1 MENENYLPID
11 NGFIPFTSDYGFK
24 VTFGNE
30 NDTRFLRKA
39 LQALICSPHKIVH
52 ITFDKN
58 DFIGLTDE
66 SRSGIY
72 DLSCIDETGAH
83 FIVEMQISPF
93 RHFIERMKFYALHKF
108 NTMVKQGKYMFDN
121 IAPIYCIGI
130 LSHNIFLVPD
140 YHNIG
145 KLRNDKGFV
154 MDSSLTYVTV
164 ELGKFHL
171 TADEVSTDLEKLIF
185 TMKNINNYN
194 DMPITQYPTFWTEE
208 WLDIAIK
215 ELDTRQFTPEQYY
228 QYNKMLVQNAM
239 AIEIARQEREKS
251 RLEGKEKGRLEG
263 KEEGRLEGKEEG
275 RLEGEMTT
283 KRNSVIRLIHLAK
296 LTDEEIAIINDA
308 PLEFVQQIRA
318 ELGLL

>member
-1 MENENYLPID
+1 MENN
-11 NGFIPFTSDYGFK
+11 
-24 VTFGNE
+24 
-30 NDTRFLRKA
+30 
-39 LQALICSPHKIVH
+39 
-52 ITFDKN
+52 
-58 DFIGLTDE
+58 
-66 SRSGIY
+66 
-72 DLSCIDETGAH
+72 
-83 FIVEMQISPF
+83 
-93 RHFIERMKFYALHKF
+93 
-108 NTMVKQGKYMFDN
+108 
-121 IAPIYCIGI
+121 
-130 LSHNIFLVPD
+130 
-140 YHNIG
+140 
-145 KLRNDKGFV
+145 
-154 MDSSLTYVTV
+154 
-164 ELGKFHL
+164 
-171 TADEVSTDLEKLIF
+171 
-185 TMKNINNYN
+185 N

-251 RLEGKEKGRLEG
+251 RLEGKE
-263 KEEGRLEGKEEG
+263 EG

>member
-1 MENENYLPID
+1 MENN
-11 NGFIPFTSDYGFK
+11 
-24 VTFGNE
+24 
-30 NDTRFLRKA
+30 
-39 LQALICSPHKIVH
+39 
-52 ITFDKN
+52 
-58 DFIGLTDE
+58 
-66 SRSGIY
+66 
-72 DLSCIDETGAH
+72 
-83 FIVEMQISPF
+83 
-93 RHFIERMKFYALHKF
+93 
-108 NTMVKQGKYMFDN
+108 
-121 IAPIYCIGI
+121 
-130 LSHNIFLVPD
+130 
-140 YHNIG
+140 
-145 KLRNDKGFV
+145 
-154 MDSSLTYVTV
+154 
-164 ELGKFHL
+164 
-171 TADEVSTDLEKLIF
+171 
-185 TMKNINNYN
+185 N

-251 RLEGKEKGRLEG
+251 RLEGKEEGRLEG

>member
-1 MENENYLPID
+1 MENN
-11 NGFIPFTSDYGFK
+11 
-24 VTFGNE
+24 
-30 NDTRFLRKA
+30 
-39 LQALICSPHKIVH
+39 
-52 ITFDKN
+52 
-58 DFIGLTDE
+58 
-66 SRSGIY
+66 
-72 DLSCIDETGAH
+72 
-83 FIVEMQISPF
+83 
-93 RHFIERMKFYALHKF
+93 
-108 NTMVKQGKYMFDN
+108 
-121 IAPIYCIGI
+121 
-130 LSHNIFLVPD
+130 
-140 YHNIG
+140 
-145 KLRNDKGFV
+145 
-154 MDSSLTYVTV
+154 
-164 ELGKFHL
+164 
-171 TADEVSTDLEKLIF
+171 
-185 TMKNINNYN
+185 N

-275 RLEGEMTT
+275 RLEGKEEGRLEGKEEGRLEGKEEGRLEGEMTT